1 MRILGLDIG
10 DKRIGVAISY
20 ELEIISTPLEVIS
33 NDKKVKEK
41 LQKLINEYKIKKIV
55 VGMQYTLRGEV
66 GIQAKKVI
74 NFVEDI
80 VISAGIEV
88 NYIDERYTTKI
99 PLKLLEKNFKSK
111 IIDKLSA
118 SIILKDYLDR
128 QKRKIKN
135 YK

>member
-10 DKRIGVAISY
+10 DKRIGVAISD

-55 VGMQYTLRGEV
+55 VGIPYTLKGEV

-80 VISAGIEV
+80 VMSAGIEV
-88 NYIDERYTTKI
+88 DCIDERYTTKI
-99 PLKLLEKNFKSK
+99 PLKLLKKNSKSK
-111 IIDKLSA
+111 IIDKFSA
-118 SIILKDYLDR
+118 RIILKDYLDSR
-128 QKRKIKN
+128 KRKTKN

>member
-10 DKRIGVAISY
+10 DKRIGVAISD

-55 VGMQYTLRGEV
+55 VGIPYTLKGEV

-80 VISAGIEV
+80 VMSAGIEV
-88 NYIDERYTTKI
+88 DCIDERYTTKI
-99 PLKLLEKNFKSK
+99 PLKLLKKNSKSK
-111 IIDKLSA
+111 IIDKFSA
-118 SIILKDYLDR
+118 SIILKDYLDSR
-128 QKRKIKN
+128 KRKTKN